1 MKPLRKFLP
10 ALAGIL
16 IMGAATVS
24 QAQIA
29 KMSKG
34 IAQFGTASKELV
46 SLYNQTKDT
55 KSAQAAAKKVA
66 AAQKRKA
73 AAEAAIQAALQKL
86 DAKNEKAGR
95 MAEKLFGQM
104 QKHNQ
109 AVAEARLASIE
120 RIAAA
125 EAKSRKKK

>member
-1 MKPLRKFLP
+1 MKPIRKFLP
-10 ALAGIL
+10 VLAGIL
-16 IMGAATVS
+16 ILGAATVS
-24 QAQIA
+24 HAQIA

-34 IAQFGTASKELV
+34 IAQFSAASKELV
-46 SLYNQTKDT
+46 SLYNGTKDT

-66 AAQKRKA
+66 AAQKRKS
-73 AAEAAIQAALQKL
+73 AAEAAIQSALQKL

-109 AVAEARLASIE
+109 AVADAHLASIE

-125 EAKSRKKK
+125 KAKARKKK